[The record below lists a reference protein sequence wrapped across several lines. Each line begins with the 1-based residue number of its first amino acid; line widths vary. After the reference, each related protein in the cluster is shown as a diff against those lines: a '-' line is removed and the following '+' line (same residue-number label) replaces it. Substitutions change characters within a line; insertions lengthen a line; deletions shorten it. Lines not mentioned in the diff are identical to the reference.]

1 MAIAFNSIF
10 LVILFCGSALGTR
23 IHLFSVKSQPGTSM
37 SALSSSASG
46 GMCNTVVKTK
56 GYTCE
61 EHTVTTQD
69 GYILS
74 MQRIPVGRSG
84 GSAGDRPP
92 VLLQHGLLSDGFVW
106 LASSPEQALSFLL
119 ANNGFDVWIAN
130 GRGTVYSLGHKS
142 LSPDNAVIFL
152 IHSRSYDLTAMFQY
166 VYKKTGQNLH
176 YVAHSQGTLMALA
189 ALSKNQ
195 LLDMWRSA
203 SLLAPISYMGQITSQ
218 FVRVAAESML
228 AEESFWLHLGEFNIL
243 KGPEIELMAIA
254 CQTKGVNCTDPFSVV
269 SGKNCCQNSSA
280 ESDVVAHGLQS
291 SASKNMIHFAQ
302 MVTRGTITMFDY
314 DNKDENKKH
323 YGQTVPPVYNLK
335 SIPNDFPLFLCH
347 GGADTLA
354 DVYDVQHLVDT
365 LKDHAGDKLVV
376 RYIEKYGHSDFLL
389 GVDAKKEVYDPLM
402 AFLKLH

>member
-10 LVILFCGSALGTR
+10 LVILFCGSALGMR
-23 IHLFSVKSQPGTSM
+23 IHLFSVKSQPGTSV

-84 GSAGDRPP
+84 GSARDRPP

-106 LASSPEQALSFLL
+106 LASPPEQALSFLL
-119 ANNGFDVWIAN
+119 ADNGFDVWIAN

-142 LSPDNAVIFL
+142 FSPDNATLWGWSWDEMVA
-152 IHSRSYDLTAMFQY
+152 YDLTAMFQY
-166 VYKKTGQNLH
+166 VYKKTGQKLH

-218 FVRVAAESML
+218 FVRVAAECML

-243 KGPEIELMAIA
+243 K
-254 CQTKGVNCTDPFSVV
+254 
-269 SGKNCCQNSSA
+269 
-280 ESDVVAHGLQS
+280 
-291 SASKNMIHFAQ
+291 
-302 MVTRGTITMFDY
+302 
-314 DNKDENKKH
+314 
-323 YGQTVPPVYNLK
+323 
-335 SIPNDFPLFLCH
+335 
-347 GGADTLA
+347 
-354 DVYDVQHLVDT
+354 
-365 LKDHAGDKLVV
+365 
-376 RYIEKYGHSDFLL
+376 
-389 GVDAKKEVYDPLM
+389 
-402 AFLKLH
+402 